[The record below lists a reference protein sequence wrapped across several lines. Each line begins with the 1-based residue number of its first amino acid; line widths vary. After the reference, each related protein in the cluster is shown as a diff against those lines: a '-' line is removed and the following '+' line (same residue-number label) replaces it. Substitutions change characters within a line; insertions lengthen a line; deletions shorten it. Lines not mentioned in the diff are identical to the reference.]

1 MIAKQERSRKRVKII
16 LNTARDILAESS
28 VDEITIANIAKRA
41 DLKRT
46 STYKFFPSP
55 EKIKMMI
62 IEDDL
67 EQCAKDL
74 ALNCEN
80 NSSDNLK
87 NPLEIIIIEL
97 IKLLKESLSLQKL
110 VLASNITP
118 PLTISSLDLL
128 SSVIEDYIEKNY
140 NLPNMF
146 NKKGVFLVTTQIII
160 SVLSLN
166 FKMNNTINNV
176 GKNEAI
182 RASLAYL
189 LSCTASEN

>member
-41 DLKRT
+41 NLKRT

-87 NPLEIIIIEL
+87 NH
-97 IKLLKESLSLQKL
+97 LK
-110 VLASNITP
+110 
-118 PLTISSLDLL
+118 
-128 SSVIEDYIEKNY
+128 
-140 NLPNMF
+140 
-146 NKKGVFLVTTQIII
+146 
-160 SVLSLN
+160 
-166 FKMNNTINNV
+166 
-176 GKNEAI
+176 
-182 RASLAYL
+182 
-189 LSCTASEN
+189 

>member
-28 VDEITIANIAKRA
+28 DEITIANIAKRA
-41 DLKRT
+41 NLKRT

-87 NPLEIIIIEL
+87 
-97 IKLLKESLSLQKL
+97 K
-110 VLASNITP
+110 IT
-118 PLTISSLDLL
+118 
-128 SSVIEDYIEKNY
+128 
-140 NLPNMF
+140 
-146 NKKGVFLVTTQIII
+146 
-160 SVLSLN
+160 
-166 FKMNNTINNV
+166 
-176 GKNEAI
+176 
-182 RASLAYL
+182 
-189 LSCTASEN
+189 